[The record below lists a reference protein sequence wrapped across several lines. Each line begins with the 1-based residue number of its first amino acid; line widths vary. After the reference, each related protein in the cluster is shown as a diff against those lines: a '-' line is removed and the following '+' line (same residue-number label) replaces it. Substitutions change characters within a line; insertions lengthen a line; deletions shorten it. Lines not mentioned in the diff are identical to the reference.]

1 MIASVYIEL
10 TNVCNLTCKHCY
22 NASGANNKKF
32 IDANMLLSAIDRS
45 MLPQETI
52 ITLSGGEPLLHP
64 EILYIIESLSH
75 RGFKIDMVTN
85 GTLLTKEIAMF
96 LEKRKIRLQLSIDGT
111 RDIHD
116 FIRGSG
122 AYDKLMHNLK
132 IVDNYYTMDRA
143 VVKAVL
149 TKLLLGHVSEYVEEM
164 AKLKFSNIS
173 FGFLSH
179 SGRAKDLFYSKY
191 APNCDELIRFDYEIN
206 KAKEKYPNKVEL
218 PMICYSCGL
227 LYGEKKEHHI
237 KIDVE
242 GNVYICQ
249 GFNDIEYSIGNISHE
264 TIENSVS
271 SDKFYSLL
279 SKLRERQ
286 KLLDCST
293 CVLEKS
299 SLCNKGC
306 PAEEVNLN
314 GSQGQFDDK
323 CRYRVNR
330 SLLELVQKDLAQ
342 Q

>member
-1 MIASVYIEL
+1 MIASIYIEL
-10 TNVCNLTCKHCY
+10 TNVCNLSCKHCY
-22 NASGANNKKF
+22 NASGANNKKI
-32 IDANMLLSAIDRS
+32 IDPNVLLSAIDRS
-45 MLPQETI
+45 SLPQETI

-64 EILYIIESLSH
+64 EILYIIDSLLN

-111 RDIHD
+111 RNIHD

-122 AYDKLMHNLK
+122 AYDRIMHNLK
-132 IVDNYYTMDRA
+132 ILDHYYNMDRA
-143 VVKAVL
+143 IVKAVL
-149 TKLLLGHVSEYVEEM
+149 TKLLLGHVSEYAEEM
-164 AKLKFSNIS
+164 IKLKFSNIS

-179 SGRAKDLFYSKY
+179 SGRAKDLFYSQY
-191 APNCDELIRFDYEIN
+191 APNSDELIRFDYEIN
-206 KAKEKYPNKVEL
+206 KVKEKHPNKVEL

-227 LYGEKKEHHI
+227 LCGEKKEHHI

-249 GFNDIEYSIGNISHE
+249 GFNDVEYSIGNIAHE
-264 TIENSVS
+264 TIENCVS
-271 SDKFYSLL
+271 SDKFYTLL

-286 KLLDCST
+286 KILDCSA

-299 SLCNKGC
+299 NLCHKGC

-314 GSQGQFDDK
+314 GSQIQFDDK